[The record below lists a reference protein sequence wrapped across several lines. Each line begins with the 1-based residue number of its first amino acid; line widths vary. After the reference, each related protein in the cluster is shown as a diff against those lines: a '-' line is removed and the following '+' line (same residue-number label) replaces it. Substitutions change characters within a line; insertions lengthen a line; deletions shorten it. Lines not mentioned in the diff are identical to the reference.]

1 MLFALNINDQEGR
14 TPAPV
19 FDCFRLLGFFMF
31 SSDELPV
38 VSTDSED
45 KEDVSELYNS
55 SRSSGLFGSLSLSI
69 RTSASFLSVS
79 PTDCVIAGEL
89 PVSKIPLIPVCN
101 YNKGYQPAAIQLI
114 ERTYPFTQCN
124 AATVK
129 IGPHFTRFL
138 WIPERSCRDELMM
151 DTA

>member
-1 MLFALNINDQEGR
+1 MLFALNINDREGR
-14 TPAPV
+14 TPVPV

-45 KEDVSELYNS
+45 EEDVLELYNS
-55 SRSSGLFGSLSLSI
+55 SRSSGSFGSLLSICTSTSSLSAI
-69 RTSASFLSVS
+69 

-89 PVSKIPLIPVCN
+89 LVSKIPLIPVCN
-101 YNKGYQPAAIQLI
+101 YNKSYQPTAMQLI
-114 ERTYPFTQCN
+114 EQTYPFTQCN

-138 WIPERSCRDELMM
+138 WIPERSCRDEPMM